1 MSATTM
7 NSSQVTKTSG
17 SNFVS
22 SFWFLPRQ
30 KRDALTAIYAF
41 CRITDDIVD
50 MADQTGDQS
59 DARAKIEAW
68 RRETQRCF
76 EGEHGSH
83 PVLKDV
89 MNATRR
95 FAIPQNLFFELIEG
109 VSMDLDRKSY
119 ATFEDLKPYCYKVAS
134 VVGLMCLE
142 VFSYKDP
149 GAKQFAVDLGMAFQ
163 LTNILRDVKTDA
175 QRGRTYLPDADLQ
188 RFGLTRDDLLRLTT
202 LDSFGAK
209 DKAFRSLFAFETARA
224 RDFYASAKSHLKPGD
239 RRNMAAAEVMSAVY
253 FSILTKIQRNPAR
266 VLQMKVSL
274 SKPEAFFRIFQGWF
288 ANRWGL

>member
-1 MSATTM
+1 M

-22 SFWFLPRQ
+22 SFWFLPEQ
-30 KRDALTAIYAF
+30 KRDALTAIYAY

-50 MADQTGDQS
+50 MADQTGNQA

-68 RRETQRCF
+68 RRETRRCF
-76 EGEHGSH
+76 DGEHGAH
-83 PVLKDV
+83 PVVKDAAK
-89 MNATRR
+89 ATRR
-95 FAIPQNLFFELIEG
+95 FAIPQNLFFELIDG
-109 VSMDLDRKSY
+109 VSMDLDCKSY
-119 ATFEDLKPYCYKVAS
+119 ATFEDLKPYCYRVAS

-142 VFSYKDP
+142 VFGYRDP
-149 GAKQFAVDLGMAFQ
+149 SAKQFAVDLGMAFQ

-188 RFGLTRDDLLRLTT
+188 RFGLTRADLLALAT
-202 LDSFGAK
+202 LDTFGAK
-209 DKAFRSLFAFETARA
+209 EKAFRSLFAYETARA
-224 RDFYASAKSHLKPGD
+224 RDYYMSAKAFLKPGD

-253 FSILTKIQRNPAR
+253 FSILRKIQSNPAR
-266 VLQMKVSL
+266 VLQKKVSL

-288 ANRWGL
+288 TNRWGL